1 MYVHSLCFEQNIT
14 YGNKISAYWKN
25 GRRGWI
31 DLDYSY
37 YSHIQGGGRE
47 FFFFTRG
54 WAPASHPLCLRP
66 CLYQQSRIVY
76 IYSWGQRVEQCVSSN
91 FHAHQIVFFLFLFCL
106 ELLIIHIKL
115 GTPSYLLTFSFI
127 LEVFFGACVREE
139 TGLWNCS
146 NSLCLGQ
153 IGNQV

>member
-1 MYVHSLCFEQNIT
+1 M
-14 YGNKISAYWKN
+14 SAYWKN

-47 FFFFTRG
+47 FFFFLPG
-54 WAPASHPLCLRP
+54 AGPQPAILSASVPACTSNRVL
-66 CLYQQSRIVY
+66 Y
-76 IYSWGQRVEQCVSSN
+76 IYIHGDKGLNSVSSN